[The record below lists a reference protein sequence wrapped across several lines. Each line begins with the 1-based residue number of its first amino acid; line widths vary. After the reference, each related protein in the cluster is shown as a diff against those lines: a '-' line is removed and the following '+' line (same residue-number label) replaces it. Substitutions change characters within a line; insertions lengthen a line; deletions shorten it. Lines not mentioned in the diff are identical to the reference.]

1 MGIKEAIALRR
12 EEIDAALLSAFDGIG
27 EERLKKAMVHYPA
40 AGGKRLRPALA
51 MISADAVNEGE
62 GKRALPFGIALE
74 ITHNFTLVHDDIM
87 DRDDIRRGVPT
98 VHTVYGEATAINAGD
113 AMFSLAFTKLSELD
127 VDDSLVREL
136 VSDVSSMVIGI
147 AEGQQMDMDF
157 EERMDIKAEE
167 YLEMIE
173 KKTALMFI
181 NAAKNGARI
190 AGASRDVYRKMAEYG
205 KYMGLAFQIWDDF
218 LDLRA
223 NEKELGKP
231 VGSDIRNGKKT
242 LMVVYALERLEGQDR
257 ERFLGILGNEKA
269 SDEEVKEAIAL
280 MDKVNALRD
289 AEALA
294 LDYAERAKR
303 ALDVLKESEEKDA
316 MLDLVD
322 YVIRRRL

>member
-1 MGIKEAIALRR
+1 MDIKQAIGLRK
-12 EEIDAALLSAFDGIG
+12 EEIESYLGDAFAGVKN
-27 EERLKKAMVHYPA
+27 ERLRTAMIHYPQ

-51 MISADAVNEGE
+51 MISADAVEKGE
-62 GKRALPFGIALE
+62 GRRALPFGIALE

-87 DRDDIRRGVPT
+87 DEDELRRGVPT
-98 VHTVYGEATAINAGD
+98 VHKAFDEPTAINAGD
-113 AMFSLAFTKLSELD
+113 AMFALAFNVLSKLDIEHSILRDILE
-127 VDDSLVREL
+127 
-136 VSDVSSMVIGI
+136 DVSAMVIGI

-157 EERMDIKAEE
+157 EERIDIKPEE

-190 AGASRDVYRKMAEYG
+190 AGAPPEVYEKMAEYG

-218 LDLRA
+218 LDLNA
-223 NEKELGKP
+223 KEEELGKP

-242 LMVVYALERLEGQDR
+242 LMVVYALQRIEGDERD
-257 ERFLGILGNEKA
+257 RFLRILGNQGA
-269 SDEEVKEAIAL
+269 SDAEVREAIAL
-280 MDKVNALRD
+280 MEKANALRD

-303 ALDVLKESEEKDA
+303 ALDILDDSEEKEA
-316 MLDLVD
+316 LLDLVD
-322 YVIRRRL
+322 YVIRRKY